1 MKRRLEMKEIQI
13 KDEYIKLFKLLKY
26 ANLVSSGGEA
36 KFLIEEG
43 LVKVNNIIEKQKG
56 KKIYK
61 NDIIEFNEERILVK

>member
-1 MKRRLEMKEIQI
+1 MKEIQI